1 METISS
7 PADLRGRVRPALQ
20 AGKTIGFVPTMGA
33 LHEGHASLIR
43 RARTEN
49 DLLVV
54 SVFVNPA
61 QFGPTEDLDRYP
73 RDVPR
78 DTALCEREKV
88 DLLFLPR
95 VADIYPPGFDTFVAP
110 GRAAEGL
117 CGASRPDLFRGAAT
131 VVLKLF
137 NIVSPTRAYFGEK
150 DYQQLAVIRQM
161 ATDLDLDVEI
171 VPCPTVREADGLA
184 MSSRNALLSP
194 GGREAAAVLSRALRE
209 IARTRAN
216 GERRVS
222 ALRERGLAV
231 LGAEPAFTP
240 EYLEIRDAGTLDP
253 IETCDRPAVALV
265 AGRIGSVRLIDN
277 VRLPCD

>member
-1 METISS
+1 M
-7 PADLRGRVRPALQ
+7 
-20 AGKTIGFVPTMGA
+20 
-33 LHEGHASLIR
+33 
-43 RARTEN
+43 
-49 DLLVV
+49 
-54 SVFVNPA
+54 
-61 QFGPTEDLDRYP
+61 
-73 RDVPR
+73 
-78 DTALCEREKV
+78 
-88 DLLFLPR
+88 
-95 VADIYPPGFDTFVAP
+95 
-110 GRAAEGL
+110 
-117 CGASRPDLFRGAAT
+117 
-131 VVLKLF
+131 
-137 NIVSPTRAYFGEK
+137 
-150 DYQQLAVIRQM
+150 
-161 ATDLDLDVEI
+161 EI

-194 GGREAAAVLSRALRE
+194 GGRAAAVLSPRPAE